1 MITVISTIKTTIKTH
16 ITTTRLATRG
26 ALIALFAGLF
36 ILAAC
41 GGGGGVNVNLNV
53 NGGAACTDPFA
64 EGCSDAV
71 ARAAAITACRLLIED
86 SQACPD
92 TIPNAVR
99 VCLTDPYACDAAAY
113 NTAIRTPDA
122 TVAIEALR
130 TGRTNDCRGRTLA
143 GVSLCNGA
151 IVNTCQPISVAT
163 NASRNQLILDNL
175 CNNAPNY
182 ITERTDF
189 IADCT
194 DRNLLNNVGCTPQI
208 VNCADTPFNT
218 GCDVDVYDSYR
229 AVACHASS
237 AVSPQ
242 CGSIITNYCT
252 NNIFGA
258 RAGCST
264 NPAFASARITE
275 CITGTNGRS
284 ARCQNERTFT
294 TAGLVACFK
303 DPYGT
308 GCDTVLGD
316 NLNVAQNNHKTYCTG
331 LGVRAG
337 DNTLCDDAIENV
349 CTGNIFDALC
359 FAANYQTARENACR
373 MTDSDDVRCPA
384 TVAQLCATNPF
395 TQTTGGG
402 AGYLCTDVNSRVALV
417 ARCAIAIASD
427 AGGGTECDVS
437 VGRVTLSDC
446 IDDPYTQGCND
457 AVFNEMKTARYAH
470 CTNDVRVKNCMGVE
484 AIVCISG
491 SQGQARANPFHT
503 LCRNSDTNY
512 SEAERQYCGRL
523 GASAPRQCDASFR
536 ASCGNNPFFAGCL
549 TNNTYAV
556 DRAAI
561 ISACLAEIEAG
572 TQADSGSVCSGS
584 VGVSATV
591 GDCAAD
597 PFHPT
602 NGCNTNAGFE
612 RTRTTRTALCALS
625 ATPFDG
631 LCNNFAGIDAVRVTY
646 CTTAETSFNP
656 SCEDPAYPRTTEL
669 RNSFCAMTENLF
681 TSDCTV
687 IAGVRNA
694 RTALA
699 ELCSTNAQAEGCD
712 QFADGEDGATIADCT
727 SDLYNA
733 ANKCFTNPSFATLR
747 TTRATLCESAGEEFN
762 PLCADFPD
770 IDDEQETYC
779 SAGAGS
785 FDTRCASDYAD
796 EAARARIAFA
806 LSCRTRIA
814 DSDCTSTSIT
824 GVKGGVTVAQC
835 IANPYRRECYG
846 TEDNRNQDFVD
857 EVAVRDALCT
867 GDNVYS
873 ALCLLNGNE
882 IVAGVKAARVWLG
895 VRHPRWRLLMM
906 LALKRCMWEQMP
918 RKGNIVA
925 RMQSRLMRLLDAV
938 LT

>member
-16 ITTTRLATRG
+16 ITTTWLATRG

-41 GGGGGVNVNLNV
+41 GGGGGVNIAVNV
-53 NGGAACTDPFA
+53 NPGACTDPFA

-182 ITERTDF
+182 IAERTDF

-294 TAGLVACFK
+294 TAGLVACFE

-316 NLNVAQNNHKTYCTG
+316 NLNVAQ
-331 LGVRAG
+331 
-337 DNTLCDDAIENV
+337 
-349 CTGNIFDALC
+349 
-359 FAANYQTARENACR
+359 
-373 MTDSDDVRCPA
+373 
-384 TVAQLCATNPF
+384 
-395 TQTTGGG
+395 
-402 AGYLCTDVNSRVALV
+402 
-417 ARCAIAIASD
+417 
-427 AGGGTECDVS
+427 
-437 VGRVTLSDC
+437 
-446 IDDPYTQGCND
+446 
-457 AVFNEMKTARYAH
+457 
-470 CTNDVRVKNCMGVE
+470 
-484 AIVCISG
+484 
-491 SQGQARANPFHT
+491 
-503 LCRNSDTNY
+503 
-512 SEAERQYCGRL
+512 
-523 GASAPRQCDASFR
+523 
-536 ASCGNNPFFAGCL
+536 
-549 TNNTYAV
+549 
-556 DRAAI
+556 
-561 ISACLAEIEAG
+561 
-572 TQADSGSVCSGS
+572 
-584 VGVSATV
+584 
-591 GDCAAD
+591 
-597 PFHPT
+597 
-602 NGCNTNAGFE
+602 
-612 RTRTTRTALCALS
+612 
-625 ATPFDG
+625 
-631 LCNNFAGIDAVRVTY
+631 
-646 CTTAETSFNP
+646 
-656 SCEDPAYPRTTEL
+656 
-669 RNSFCAMTENLF
+669 
-681 TSDCTV
+681 
-687 IAGVRNA
+687 
-694 RTALA
+694 
-699 ELCSTNAQAEGCD
+699 
-712 QFADGEDGATIADCT
+712 
-727 SDLYNA
+727 
-733 ANKCFTNPSFATLR
+733 
-747 TTRATLCESAGEEFN
+747 
-762 PLCADFPD
+762 
-770 IDDEQETYC
+770 
-779 SAGAGS
+779 
-785 FDTRCASDYAD
+785 
-796 EAARARIAFA
+796 
-806 LSCRTRIA
+806 
-814 DSDCTSTSIT
+814 
-824 GVKGGVTVAQC
+824 
-835 IANPYRRECYG
+835 
-846 TEDNRNQDFVD
+846 
-857 EVAVRDALCT
+857 
-867 GDNVYS
+867 
-873 ALCLLNGNE
+873 
-882 IVAGVKAARVWLG
+882 
-895 VRHPRWRLLMM
+895 
-906 LALKRCMWEQMP
+906 
-918 RKGNIVA
+918 
-925 RMQSRLMRLLDAV
+925 
-938 LT
+938 